1 MSDAANAALHVLV
14 VHFNTPDLITSLA
27 KGIPRRTPRG
37 REVLIH
43 VVDNCSTP
51 ENARILRENMGEMA
65 GVTLEFNSNNIGF
78 GAGMN
83 QLAGRSEIAPTDL
96 VWLLNPDTQL
106 QPGCLDQLE
115 RALDN
120 GEFSVVSPLIC
131 SGDGTSSWIWYCGG
145 SVGPRDL
152 RVQHRLWGQ
161 PRSQAPTEPFETE
174 FVTGAAPMMTA
185 ATFHT
190 VGGFPAGYF
199 LYWEDTYFSWKARA
213 LGLRLGVVPAAHLWH
228 AAGASSGHG
237 QSQTFYYWFTRNRFA
252 YASDTGVPRRRLM
265 SGRGGFETLRPLVRA
280 LKEPND
286 RFPKARAA
294 VRGTID
300 GLRQRR

>member
-1 MSDAANAALHVLV
+1 MSDAANGALHVLV
-14 VHFNTPDLITSLA
+14 VHFNTPDLITSLMN
-27 KGIPRRTPRG
+27 GIPRQTPGG

-51 ENARILRENMGEMA
+51 DNARMLRENVRAMA
-65 GVTLEFNSNNIGF
+65 DVTLEFNSDNIGF

-83 QLAGRSEIAPTDL
+83 QLAGRSGIEPTDL

-106 QPGCLDQLE
+106 EPGCLDQLE
-115 RALDN
+115 RALDA
-120 GEFSVVSPLIC
+120 GEFSVVSPLIY
-131 SGDGTSSWIWYCGG
+131 SGDETAAWIWYSGG
-145 SVGPRDL
+145 SVDPRNL
-152 RVQHRLWGQ
+152 RVQHELWGQ
-161 PRSQAPTEPFETE
+161 PCSLAPTEPFETE
-174 FVTGAAPMMTA
+174 FITGAAPMMTA
-185 ATFHT
+185 ATFRT
-190 VGGFPAGYF
+190 VGGFPPGYF
-199 LYWEDTYFSWKARA
+199 LYWEDTYFSWKART
-213 LGLRLGVVPAAHLWH
+213 LGLRLGVVPAARLWH

-252 YASDTGVPRRRLM
+252 YASDTGVPRRQLI

-300 GLRQRR
+300 GLRRRR